1 MADLKMY
8 SLLHKKATGQLS
20 AAEAAEL
27 KQLES
32 EASFAD
38 ISNDVEQIWI
48 ASKDY
53 YPKKSFDVSA
63 AKAKFKLAIA
73 AETPEVVHETTPIAE
88 NQITENKPE
97 TTNSSFRWMVGALAL
112 LGLAALA
119 YTLWPKNSDGMN
131 EVETEVIENNPNIGY
146 ASLDDNTK
154 VWLRAGSDLK
164 VGDFNADGT
173 RRVSLVGEAFF
184 DVEHNP
190 EKPFIVEMGEGKY
203 AEVMGTSFNIITD
216 LGDGAASSQ
225 VDVKTGSVKVYSDS
239 DPSVSTIL
247 TAGESTTINAAS
259 KTLKKKN
266 DSEIYTLLGTSLS
279 FKQKSLDYIF
289 DKFSEKYSVEIDYSG
304 ARCLNI
310 KHTSPLIDGYTFDE
324 AVESVL
330 ASYPE
335 LEPTTEKIGDQRILY
350 ISGTACQ

>member
-73 AETPEVVHETTPIAE
+73 AETPEVVEETAPIAE
-88 NQITENKPE
+88 NPITENKPE
-97 TTNSSFRWMVGALAL
+97 STNSSIRWMVGVLAL

-119 YTLWPKNSDGMN
+119 YTLWPKNSDGMRD
-131 EVETEVIENNPNIGY
+131 VETEIVEDNIEY
-146 ASLDDNTK
+146 ASLDDKTE

-173 RRVSLVGEAFF
+173 RRVSLIGEAFF

-190 EKPFIVEMGEGKY
+190 EKPFIVEMGDGKY

-247 TAGESTTINAAS
+247 TAGESTTINAVS
-259 KTLKKKN
+259 KSLKKN
-266 DSEIYTLLGTSLS
+266 SDSEIYTLLGTSLS

-289 DKFSEKYSVEIDYSG
+289 DKFSEKYNVEIDYSG
-304 ARCLNI
+304 AQCLNI

-335 LEPTTEKIGDQRILY
+335 LEPTFTNNSDQRKLH

>member
-73 AETPEVVHETTPIAE
+73 AETPEVVEETAPIAE
-88 NQITENKPE
+88 NPITENNPE
-97 TTNSSFRWMVGALAL
+97 STNSSIRWMVGVLAL

-119 YTLWPKNSDGMN
+119 YTLWPKNSDGMRD
-131 EVETEVIENNPNIGY
+131 VETEIVEDNVEY
-146 ASLDDNTK
+146 ASLDDKTE

-173 RRVSLVGEAFF
+173 RRVSLIGEAFF

-190 EKPFIVEMGEGKY
+190 EKPFIVEMGDGKY

-247 TAGESTTINAAS
+247 TAGESTTINAVS
-259 KTLKKKN
+259 KSLKKN
-266 DSEIYTLLGTSLS
+266 SDSEIYTLLGTSLS

-289 DKFSEKYSVEIDYSG
+289 DKFSEKYNVEIDYSG
-304 ARCLNI
+304 AQCLNI

-335 LEPTTEKIGDQRILY
+335 LEPTFTNSDQRKLY

>member
-73 AETPEVVHETTPIAE
+73 AETPEVVEETAPIAE
-88 NQITENKPE
+88 NPITENNPE
-97 TTNSSFRWMVGALAL
+97 STNSSIRWMVGVLAL

-119 YTLWPKNSDGMN
+119 YTLWPKNSDGMRD
-131 EVETEVIENNPNIGY
+131 VETEIVEDNIEY
-146 ASLDDNTK
+146 ASLDDKTE

-173 RRVSLVGEAFF
+173 RRVSLIGEAFF

-190 EKPFIVEMGEGKY
+190 EKPFIVEMGDGKY

-247 TAGESTTINAAS
+247 TAGESTTINAVS
-259 KTLKKKN
+259 KSLKKN
-266 DSEIYTLLGTSLS
+266 SDSEIYTLLGTSLS

-289 DKFSEKYSVEIDYSG
+289 DKFSEKYNVEIDYSG
-304 ARCLNI
+304 AQCLNI

-335 LEPTTEKIGDQRILY
+335 LEPTFTNNSDQRKLY

>member
-20 AAEAAEL
+20 AAEAVEL

-32 EASFAD
+32 EANFAD

-63 AKAKFKLAIA
+63 AKAKFKMTIA
-73 AETPEVVHETTPIAE
+73 AEAPEVVEKTTPIPE
-88 NQITENKPE
+88 NPIIENKPE
-97 TTNSSFRWMVGALAL
+97 TTSSSSRWMLGVLAL

-119 YTLWPKNSDGMN
+119 YFLWPKNSDGLKQ
-131 EVETEVIENNPNIGY
+131 VETQIVDDNIEY
-146 ASLDDNTK
+146 ATLDDNTE
-154 VWLRAGSDLK
+154 VWLQEGSILK

-173 RRVSLVGEAFF
+173 RNVSLEGEAFF

-190 EKPFIVEMGEGKY
+190 AKPFIVGMGDGKY

-225 VDVKTGSVKVYSDS
+225 VDVKTGSVRVYSVNN
-239 DPSVSTIL
+239 PSANTIL
-247 TAGESTTINAAS
+247 APGESTTINAVS
-259 KTLKKKN
+259 KSLKKN
-266 DSEIYTLLGTSLS
+266 SDSEIYTLLGTSLS
-279 FKQKSLDYIF
+279 FKQQRLDFIF
-289 DKFSEKYSVEIDYSG
+289 DKFSEKYNVEIDYSG
-304 ARCLNI
+304 AQCLNI

-324 AVESVL
+324 AVESVV
-330 ASYPE
+330 ASYPD
-335 LEPTTEKIGDQRILY
+335 LQTVPAKVGDKKLLL

>member
-1 MADLKMY
+1 
-8 SLLHKKATGQLS
+8 
-20 AAEAAEL
+20 
-27 KQLES
+27 
-32 EASFAD
+32 
-38 ISNDVEQIWI
+38 
-48 ASKDY
+48 
-53 YPKKSFDVSA
+53 
-63 AKAKFKLAIA
+63 
-73 AETPEVVHETTPIAE
+73 
-88 NQITENKPE
+88 
-97 TTNSSFRWMVGALAL
+97 MVGALAL

-266 DSEIYTLLGTSLS
+266 DSEIYTLLGLS
-279 FKQKSLDYIF
+279 RVRTNY
-289 DKFSEKYSVEIDYSG
+289 
-304 ARCLNI
+304 
-310 KHTSPLIDGYTFDE
+310 
-324 AVESVL
+324 
-330 ASYPE
+330 
-335 LEPTTEKIGDQRILY
+335 
-350 ISGTACQ
+350 

>member
-73 AETPEVVHETTPIAE
+73 AETPEVVEETAPIAE
-88 NQITENKPE
+88 NPITENNPE
-97 TTNSSFRWMVGALAL
+97 STNSSIRWMVGVLAL

-119 YTLWPKNSDGMN
+119 YTLWPKKSDGMRD
-131 EVETEVIENNPNIGY
+131 VETEIVEDNIEY
-146 ASLDDNTK
+146 ASLDDKTE

-173 RRVSLVGEAFF
+173 RRVSLIGEAFF

-190 EKPFIVEMGEGKY
+190 EKPFIVEMGDGKY

-225 VDVKTGSVKVYSDS
+225 VDVKTGSVKVYSDG

-247 TAGESTTINAAS
+247 TAGESTTINAC
-259 KTLKKKN
+259 LL
-266 DSEIYTLLGTSLS
+266 YTSPS
-279 FKQKSLDYIF
+279 PRDRQKSRMP
-289 DKFSEKYSVEIDYSG
+289 SS
-304 ARCLNI
+304 A
-310 KHTSPLIDGYTFDE
+310 
-324 AVESVL
+324 
-330 ASYPE
+330 
-335 LEPTTEKIGDQRILY
+335 
-350 ISGTACQ
+350 

>member
-73 AETPEVVHETTPIAE
+73 AEIPEVVEETAPIAE
-88 NQITENKPE
+88 NPITENNPE
-97 TTNSSFRWMVGALAL
+97 STNSSIRWMVGVLAL

-119 YTLWPKNSDGMN
+119 YTLWPKNSDGMRD
-131 EVETEVIENNPNIGY
+131 VETEIVEDNIEY
-146 ASLDDNTK
+146 AILDDKTE

-173 RRVSLVGEAFF
+173 RRVSLIGEAFF

-190 EKPFIVEMGEGKY
+190 EKPFIVEMGDGKY

-247 TAGESTTINAAS
+247 TAGESTTINAVS
-259 KTLKKKN
+259 KSLKKKS

-289 DKFSEKYSVEIDYSG
+289 DKFSEKYNVEIDYSG
-304 ARCLNI
+304 AQCLNI

-335 LEPTTEKIGDQRILY
+335 LEPTFTNNSDQRKLY

>member
-73 AETPEVVHETTPIAE
+73 AETPEVVEETALIAE
-88 NQITENKPE
+88 NPITENNPE
-97 TTNSSFRWMVGALAL
+97 STNSSIRWMVGVLAL

-119 YTLWPKNSDGMN
+119 YTLWPKNSDGMRD
-131 EVETEVIENNPNIGY
+131 VETEIVEDNIEY
-146 ASLDDNTK
+146 ASLDDKTE

-173 RRVSLVGEAFF
+173 RRVSLIGEAFF

-190 EKPFIVEMGEGKY
+190 EKPFIVEMGDGKY

-247 TAGESTTINAAS
+247 TAGESTTINAVS
-259 KTLKKKN
+259 KSLKKN
-266 DSEIYTLLGTSLS
+266 SDSEIYTLLGTSLS
-279 FKQKSLDYIF
+279 FKQKLSLIH
-289 DKFSEKYSVEIDYSG
+289 I
-304 ARCLNI
+304 
-310 KHTSPLIDGYTFDE
+310 
-324 AVESVL
+324 
-330 ASYPE
+330 
-335 LEPTTEKIGDQRILY
+335 
-350 ISGTACQ
+350 

>member
-73 AETPEVVHETTPIAE
+73 AETPEVVEETAPIAE
-88 NQITENKPE
+88 NPITENKPE
-97 TTNSSFRWMVGALAL
+97 STSSSIRWMVGVLAL

-119 YTLWPKNSDGMN
+119 YTLWPKNSDGMRD
-131 EVETEVIENNPNIGY
+131 VETEIVEDNIEY
-146 ASLDDNTK
+146 ASLDDKTE

-173 RRVSLVGEAFF
+173 RRVSLIGEAFF

-190 EKPFIVEMGEGKY
+190 EKPFIVEMGDGKY

-247 TAGESTTINAAS
+247 TAGESTTINAVS
-259 KTLKKKN
+259 KSLKKN
-266 DSEIYTLLGTSLS
+266 SDSEIYTLLGTSLS

-289 DKFSEKYSVEIDYSG
+289 DKFSEKYNVEIDYSG
-304 ARCLNI
+304 AQCLNI

-335 LEPTTEKIGDQRILY
+335 LEPTFTNNSDQRKLY